1 MGQEG
6 FGLPSTKRRCMRSKS
21 ILLSIFLSAI
31 ILAVTAVNV
40 HSSET
45 KYYIPASVGY
55 KALSKPTQKQIDC
68 LTENI
73 YFEAGHEPKDGQ
85 IAVALVTLNRVASG
99 NYGSDV
105 CEVVKQKTV
114 INGNTICQF
123 SWVCDTFF
131 TSKRLTIIQT
141 SLYNQIREVAVFV
154 LMNYENMT
162 DITKGA
168 TYYHAD
174 YVNPQWK
181 LPKTTQIGRHIF
193 YKRHSDLATMKKEL
207 KL

>member
-73 YFEAGHEPKDGQ
+73 YFEAAHESKDGQ